1 MEGIGKF
8 WIGRDRLPVFF
19 DGLLVMAF
27 ENQVQRGV
35 VVMLGL
41 LAGRFAGNLGA
52 GARWILGH
60 G

>member
-1 MEGIGKF
+1 
-8 WIGRDRLPVFF
+8 
-19 DGLLVMAF
+19 MAF
-27 ENQVQRGV
+27 ENQVQRGI

>member
-1 MEGIGKF
+1 
-8 WIGRDRLPVFF
+8 
-19 DGLLVMAF
+19 
-27 ENQVQRGV
+27 
-35 VVMLGL
+35 VMLGL